1 MPNLFAYFMLWI
13 WPIAIFLL
21 IKRYPVNHA
30 ILMAFVLS
38 VLFLP
43 VITVDPPLL
52 PPLNKDSITSLSLF
66 TFLLFSGKR
75 IGIFQRSMVS
85 KFLWLFFLASMVSNE
100 LNDFPITVG
109 DKVIPALKPYDTF
122 STFVR
127 YSLEFMP
134 FFLGRRFLNN
144 FIDNEFIF
152 RYMARI
158 GLFYSV
164 LMLFEIRM
172 SPQLHNWIY
181 GFLPTEFIQ
190 QIRAG
195 GFRPIVFV
203 GHGLPMAFIFFTF
216 LTGAFS
222 LFKNRVRFTQYS
234 SAFVIGYMVLVLFLC
249 KTWSAILYACI
260 GGVLINLFIPR
271 VQVKIAM
278 YMVFLVLLFP
288 ISRILD
294 IFPTTGT
301 VDLIKEFSS
310 ERAHS
315 VDFRFKNEDV
325 LLNRAMERPWFGWSG
340 WGRNRVFNENGKDLS
355 VTDGKWI
362 LIFGI
367 NGLVGFIAYYGIL
380 ILPIYYANKVIRR
393 VKEPRYQVYIAAQ
406 VLILA
411 VCLIDSIPNTN
422 MGALHLLLAGSL
434 IGQCEKFMRQKT
446 VRNNQILIKK

>member
-1 MPNLFAYFMLWI
+1 
-13 WPIAIFLL
+13 
-21 IKRYPVNHA
+21 
-30 ILMAFVLS
+30 MA
-38 VLFLP
+38 
-43 VITVDPPLL
+43 
-52 PPLNKDSITSLSLF
+52 
-66 TFLLFSGKR
+66 
-75 IGIFQRSMVS
+75 
-85 KFLWLFFLASMVSNE
+85 
-100 LNDFPITVG
+100 
-109 DKVIPALKPYDTF
+109 KV
-122 STFVR
+122 
-127 YSLEFMP
+127 
-134 FFLGRRFLNN
+134 
-144 FIDNEFIF
+144 
-152 RYMARI
+152 

-172 SPQLHNWIY
+172 SPQLHNWVY

-216 LTGAFS
+216 LTGTFA

-234 SAFVIGYMVLVLFLC
+234 SAFVISYMVLILFLC

-260 GGVLINLFIPR
+260 GGILITLFTPR
-271 VQVKIAM
+271 AQVKIAM

-380 ILPIYYANKVIRR
+380 ILPIYYANKVVRR
-393 VKEPRYQVYIAAQ
+393 IKETRYQVYIAAQ

-411 VCLIDSIPNTN
+411 VCLFN
-422 MGALHLLLAGSL
+422 
-434 IGQCEKFMRQKT
+434 
-446 VRNNQILIKK
+446 

>member
-1 MPNLFAYFMLWI
+1 MPNLFAYFMLWV
-13 WPIAIFLL
+13 WPVVVYILT
-21 IKRYPVNHA
+21 KRHPINHA

-66 TFLLFSGKR
+66 VFLLISGKR
-75 IGIFQRSMVS
+75 IAMFQRSMVRQ
-85 KFLWLFFLASMVSNE
+85 FLFLFFFGALISNE
-100 LNDFPITVG
+100 LNDFPIVVG
-109 DKVIPALKPYDTF
+109 EKVIPALKPYDTF

-144 FIDNEFIF
+144 FSDNEFIF
-152 RYMARI
+152 RYMVKV
-158 GLFYSV
+158 GLFYSL

-172 SPQLHNWIY
+172 SPQLHTWIY

-203 GHGLPMAFIFFTF
+203 GHGLPMAFIFTTF
-216 LTGAFS
+216 LIGAFA
-222 LFKNRVRFTQYS
+222 LFKNRIRFTQYS
-234 SAFVIGYMVLVLFLC
+234 SSIVISYMVLILFLC
-249 KTWSAILYACI
+249 KTWSAIIYAFI
-260 GGVLINLFIPR
+260 GGVLIFQFTPKAQI
-271 VQVKIAM
+271 KIAM

-288 ISRILD
+288 VSRILD
-294 IFPTTGT
+294 VFPTTGI
-301 VDLIKEFSS
+301 VDLIKEVSS

-380 ILPIYYANKVIRR
+380 ILPIYYANKVVWRI
-393 VKEPRYQVYIAAQ
+393 KESRYQVYIAAQ

-434 IGQCEKFMRQKT
+434 IGQCEKFLRQKQP
-446 VRNNQILIKK
+446 QISKY